1 MRVTVS
7 ARVQDGWTAL
17 MFASKHG
24 LEAAAKLLVAKG
36 VAKDAKN
43 TVGDCV
49 SFASCAPRVHARF
62 CDPVVAVLN
71 MVRTIGSRFF
81 PLTLHFVGA

>member
-36 VAKDAKN
+36 VAKDAKT
-43 TVGDCV
+43 TVWLRSGTYCT
-49 SFASCAPRVHARF
+49 R
-62 CDPVVAVLN
+62 
-71 MVRTIGSRFF
+71 
-81 PLTLHFVGA
+81 GA